1 MLPINLKGRFAP
13 FTPAYKANTTLEW
26 KHNLGRYEIGARGAA
41 SFIGRSYWDP
51 QNSAEQRAYHLV
63 NLAAWVEHDFW
74 KVSASV
80 TNLTQTMYNTIYW
93 PSYDVGAP
101 FNIARINRPREFIVS
116 GSVHF

>member
-1 MLPINLKGRFAP
+1 V
-13 FTPAYKANTTLEW
+13 

-74 KVSASV
+74 KGLGKCHQPHADDV
-80 TNLTQTMYNTIYW
+80 QHQYW
-93 PSYDVGAP
+93 PSYDVDAP

-116 GSVHF
+116 GSVRF